1 MSEVEA
7 LELLNLHAE
16 PERDPR
22 LSAATLEKL
31 LRRYQAADLTY
42 TDESVARA
50 ICDAW
55 DLKVNK
61 STDYFDLSVNGRNMS
76 TNQVK
81 KNCEERARY
90 YRRRLPIHVA

>member
-1 MSEVEA
+1 MSEAEA

-16 PERDPR
+16 PDRDPR
-22 LSAATLEKL
+22 LSAATLEKVL
-31 LRRYQAADLTY
+31 QRYADEEGAY
-42 TDESVARA
+42 SDEAVMKA

-61 STDYFDLSVNGRNMS
+61 STDYFDLTVNGRNMS

>member
-1 MSEVEA
+1 M
-7 LELLNLHAE
+7 LNLHAE
-16 PERDPR
+16 PQREPR
-22 LSAATLEKL
+22 LTALELEKL
-31 LRRYQAADLTY
+31 LRRYQAEDLTY
-42 TDESVARA
+42 DEESVFRA
-50 ICDAW
+50 IADAW

-76 TNQVK
+76 SNQVK

>member
-1 MSEVEA
+1 MSEAEA

-16 PERDPR
+16 PDRDPR
-22 LSAATLEKL
+22 LSALTLAKVL
-31 LRRYQAADLTY
+31 QRHADEEGAY
-42 TDESVARA
+42 SDEAVMKA

>member
-1 MSEVEA
+1 MSEAEA

-22 LSAATLEKL
+22 LSAATLDKL
-31 LRRYQAADLTY
+31 LRRYQAEDSTY
-42 TDESVARA
+42 DDEAVMKA

-55 DLKVNK
+55 DLKTNK
-61 STDYFDLSVNGRNMS
+61 ASDYFDVTTNGRNMS

>member
-1 MSEVEA
+1 MSEAEA

-22 LSAATLEKL
+22 LSAATLLKVL
-31 LRRYQAADLTY
+31 QRYADEESAY
-42 TDESVARA
+42 SDEAVMKA

-55 DLKVNK
+55 DLKTNK
-61 STDYFDLSVNGRNMS
+61 ASDYFDVTTNGRNMS